1 MGVLEIKLGIKFLSS
16 RVWGWI
22 NRWIVGGM
30 AQRGRSLVLMLM
42 LALGLTGCLDA
53 DTQIQVA
60 SPHRGQIVQ
69 HIELGSQ
76 LAAAQG
82 WLNQLESQAR
92 RLNGQVSRTSRNDV
106 TLTVPFTNAIDLE
119 QKFNQ
124 LFTPP
129 NNAASDLPPIAAKLQ
144 VQTSNLLLLQRDR
157 LIYDI
162 DLTALGLQADDG
174 EVLLNAGNGLDLKFG
189 LSGPWGVGG
198 RNRQQTNGN
207 TFWNLQAGQHNH
219 IEATLWMPS
228 PIGLGTAAIV
238 GLGYAAT
245 YAERRRQP

>member
-1 MGVLEIKLGIKFLSS
+1 MGVSGINS
-16 RVWGWI
+16 RVSRIWGEWVS
-22 NRWIVGGM
+22 RLLR
-30 AQRGRSLVLMLM
+30 RGRSVVLMLM
-42 LALGLTGCLDA
+42 LTVGLTGCLDA

-82 WLNQLESQAR
+82 WLNQLETQAR
-92 RLNGQVSRTSRNDV
+92 KLNGSVSRTARNEL

-119 QKFNQ
+119 TKFNQ

-144 VQTSNLLLLQRDR
+144 VQTSNLLLLQRDK

-174 EVLLNAGNGLDLKFG
+174 EVLLNAGNGLDMKFG
-189 LSGPWGVGG
+189 VQGPWGVGG
-198 RNRQQTNGN
+198 RDRQQSNGE
-207 TFWNLQAGQHNH
+207 TFWNLQAGQKNH
-219 IEATLWMPS
+219 VEATLWMPS

-238 GLGYAAT
+238 GLGTAAT
-245 YAERRRQP
+245 YYERRRQS